1 MALAARIG
9 AITAPLGRH
18 LRPQAEAMR
27 AGLELGRDESP
38 LHLDWIVGA
47 MAFLAALAMVGALA
61 TADAAADWRRGLTGT
76 ITIEIPAAPRAQAG
90 TPAGSLASG
99 DDRLKRVM
107 DVLHDEPGV
116 ERAAP
121 VPRARI
127 DELLAPWLG
136 TGDLIETLPVPQLV
150 DVTLAPGGRG
160 ELAGLKQRIAAAAPG
175 VIVDDHELWVGQL
188 VHLAHLAVGLAL
200 VVVGLVA
207 ACAIAATV
215 IATRAGLAIHHE
227 AIDLLHLMGAEDEYI
242 ADQFASQA
250 LRRGLRGGV
259 IGLLLAALALVA
271 FGSASQAVDPK
282 LLPRL
287 WPALDQILPL
297 LLVPLATATLG
308 WATARRTVLR
318 ALRKMV

>member
-1 MALAARIG
+1 MALAARLT
-9 AITAPLGRH
+9 AIMAPLGRH
-18 LRPQAEAMR
+18 LRPRAEAMR

-47 MAFLAALAMVGALA
+47 MAFLAALAIVGAVA
-61 TADAAADWRRGLTGT
+61 TADAAADWRHGLTGT
-76 ITIEIPAAPRAQAG
+76 ITVEIPAASRAPAG
-90 TPAGSLASG
+90 APAGSMGLG

-107 DVLHDEPGV
+107 EVLHDERAV

-136 TGDLIETLPVPQLV
+136 TGDLVDSLPVPQLV
-150 DVTLAPGGRG
+150 DVTLAAGARE
-160 ELAGLKQRIAAAAPG
+160 ELAGLKQHLAAAVPG
-175 VIVDDHELWVGQL
+175 IIVDDHEIWVGQL
-188 VHLAHLAVGLAL
+188 VHLARLAVGLAL

-207 ACAIAATV
+207 ACASAATV

-271 FGSASQAVDPK
+271 FGSAGQAVDPK

-308 WATARRTVLR
+308 WATARRTVLH
-318 ALRKMV
+318 ALKKMV

>member
-1 MALAARIG
+1 MAIAARIS
-9 AITAPLGRH
+9 ALAAPLGRH
-18 LRPQAEAMR
+18 LRPSAEAMR

-61 TADAAADWRRGLTGT
+61 TADAAAAWRHGLTGT
-76 ITIEIPAAPRAQAG
+76 ITVEIPAALRAPAG
-90 TPAGSLASG
+90 TPGSPAAPA
-99 DDRLKRVM
+99 DDRLRRVM
-107 DVLHDEPGV
+107 DVLHGERAV

-136 TGDLIETLPVPQLV
+136 TGDLIDTLPVPQLV
-150 DVTLAPGGRG
+150 DVTLAPGGRE
-160 ELAGLKQRIAAAAPG
+160 ELAGLKQRIAAAVPG
-175 VIVDDHELWVGQL
+175 VNVDDHEIWVGQL

-200 VVVGLVA
+200 AVVGLVA
-207 ACAIAATV
+207 ACAVAATV

-250 LRRGLRGGV
+250 LRRGLRGGI
-259 IGLLLAALALVA
+259 IGLLLAAVALVA

-308 WATARRTVLR
+308 WATARRTVLH
-318 ALRKMV
+318 ALKKMV

>member
-1 MALAARIG
+1 MIARLKRM
-9 AITAPLGRH
+9 TAPLGRH
-18 LRPQAEAMR
+18 LRPSAEAMR
-27 AGLELGRDESP
+27 AGLELGRDEAP

-47 MAFLAALAMVGALA
+47 MAFLAALAIVGAVA
-61 TADAAADWRRGLTGT
+61 TADAAAGWRHGLTGT
-76 ITIEIPAAPRAQAG
+76 ITIEIQAAPRAPAG
-90 TPAGSLASG
+90 TPPVA
-99 DDRLKRVM
+99 DDRLRRVM
-107 DVLHDEPGV
+107 DVLHGERAV

-136 TGDLIETLPVPQLV
+136 TGDLLESLPLPQLV
-150 DVTLAPGGRG
+150 DVTLAPGARDD
-160 ELAGLKQRIAAAAPG
+160 LAGLKQRLAAAVPG
-175 VIVDDHELWVGQL
+175 IVVDDHELWVGQL
-188 VHLAHLAVGLAL
+188 VHLARLAVGLAL

-207 ACAIAATV
+207 VCAIAATV

-227 AIDLLHLMGAEDEYI
+227 AIDLLHLIGAEDEYI

-250 LRRGLRGGV
+250 LRRGLRGGI

-271 FGSASQAVDPK
+271 FGSAGQAVDPR

-297 LLVPLATATLG
+297 LLVPLATATIG
-308 WATARRTVLR
+308 WATARRTVLH
-318 ALRKMV
+318 ALKKMV

>member
-1 MALAARIG
+1 MSLAAHLKDV
-9 AITAPLGRH
+9 AAPFSRQLGRAV
-18 LRPQAEAMR
+18 RPSAEAMR
-27 AGLELGRDESP
+27 AGLELGRDEAP

-47 MAFLAALAMVGALA
+47 LAFLAALAIVGALA

-76 ITIEIPAAPRAQAG
+76 VTVEIPASPHA
-90 TPAGSLASG
+90 PAGATGAS

-107 DVLHDEPGV
+107 EILHDEHGI

-136 TGDLIETLPVPQLV
+136 TGDLIDTLPVPQLI
-150 DVTLAPGGRG
+150 DVTLAPDGR
-160 ELAGLKQRIAAAAPG
+160 EQLAALKQRLAAAVPG
-175 VIVDDHELWVGQL
+175 ATVDDHELWVGPL
-188 VHLAHLAVGLAL
+188 VHLARLAVGLAL
-200 VVVGLVA
+200 SVVGLVA
-207 ACAIAATV
+207 ASAVAATV

-250 LRRGLRGGV
+250 LRRGLRGGA

-308 WATARRTVLR
+308 WATARRTVLQ
-318 ALRKMV
+318 ALKRMV

>member
-1 MALAARIG
+1 MAFVARVKALA
-9 AITAPLGRH
+9 APLGRH
-18 LRPQAEAMR
+18 LRPPAEAMR
-27 AGLELGRDESP
+27 AGLELGRDEAP

-47 MAFLAALAMVGALA
+47 MAFLAALAIVGAVA
-61 TADAAADWRRGLTGT
+61 TADAAAEWRHGLTGT
-76 ITIEIPAAPRAQAG
+76 ITIEIAASPRAPGDPQQ
-90 TPAGSLASG
+90 PA
-99 DDRLKRVM
+99 DDRLRRVM
-107 DVLHDEPGV
+107 DVLHGERAV

-127 DELLAPWLG
+127 DELLSPWLG
-136 TGDLIETLPVPQLV
+136 TGDLIETLPLPQLV
-150 DVTLAPGGRG
+150 DVTLAPGTRE
-160 ELAGLKQRIAAAAPG
+160 ELPGLKQRLAAAVPG
-175 VIVDDHELWVGQL
+175 LIVDDHELWVGQL
-188 VHLAHLAVGLAL
+188 VHLARLAVGLAL

-207 ACAIAATV
+207 VCAVAATV

-250 LRRGLRGGV
+250 LRRGLRGGI

-308 WATARRTVLR
+308 WATARRTVLH
-318 ALRKMV
+318 ALKKMV

>member
-1 MALAARIG
+1 MALAARIS
-9 AITAPLGRH
+9 AIAAPLGRH
-18 LRPQAEAMR
+18 LRPSAEAMR

-61 TADAAADWRRGLTGT
+61 TADAAAAWRHGLTGT
-76 ITIEIPAAPRAQAG
+76 ITVEIPAALRAPAG
-90 TPAGSLASG
+90 TPGSPIAPA

-107 DVLHDEPGV
+107 DVLHDDRAV

-136 TGDLIETLPVPQLV
+136 TGDLIDTLPVPQLV
-150 DVTLAPGGRG
+150 DVTLAPGGR
-160 ELAGLKQRIAAAAPG
+160 EEIAGLKQRIAAAVPG
-175 VIVDDHELWVGQL
+175 VNVDDHEIWVGQL

-200 VVVGLVA
+200 AVVGLVA
-207 ACAIAATV
+207 ACAVAATV

-250 LRRGLRGGV
+250 LRRGLRGGI
-259 IGLLLAALALVA
+259 IGLLLAAVALVA

-318 ALRKMV
+318 ALKKMV

>member
-1 MALAARIG
+1 MAFAARMR
-9 AITAPLGRH
+9 AMAAPLGRH
-18 LRPQAEAMR
+18 LRPSAEAMR
-27 AGLELGRDESP
+27 AGLELGRDEAP

-47 MAFLAALAMVGALA
+47 MAFLAALATVGALA
-61 TADAAADWRRGLTGT
+61 TADAAADWRHGLTGT
-76 ITIEIPAAPRAQAG
+76 ITIEIPAGPRPSAG
-90 TPAGSLASG
+90 PPAGA

-107 DVLHDEPGV
+107 DVLHGEPGV

-127 DELLAPWLG
+127 DELLTPWLG
-136 TGDLIETLPVPQLV
+136 TGDLIDTLPVPQLV
-150 DVTLAPGGRG
+150 DVTLAPGGRE
-160 ELAGLKQRIAAAAPG
+160 ELTGLKQRLAAAVPG

-188 VHLAHLAVGLAL
+188 VHLARLAVGLAL

-207 ACAIAATV
+207 VCAIAATV

-308 WATARRTVLR
+308 WATARRTVLQ
-318 ALRKMV
+318 ALKRMV

>member
-1 MALAARIG
+1 MAARVMG
-9 AITAPLGRH
+9 VTAWLGRH
-18 LRPQAEAMR
+18 LRPSAEAMR
-27 AGLELGRDESP
+27 AGLELGRDEAP

-47 MAFLAALAMVGALA
+47 MAFLAALAIVGALA
-61 TADAAADWRRGLTGT
+61 TADAAADWRHGLTGT
-76 ITIEIPAAPRAQAG
+76 ITIEIPAAPAA
-90 TPAGSLASG
+90 PAGAHAGSTVPG

-107 DVLHDEPGV
+107 DVLHGERAV

-136 TGDLIETLPVPQLV
+136 TGDLIGTLPVPQLI
-150 DVTLAPGGRG
+150 DVTLAPGGRDD
-160 ELAGLKQRIAAAAPG
+160 LADLKQRLATAVPG
-175 VIVDDHELWVGQL
+175 VLVDDHEIWVGQL

-200 VVVGLVA
+200 IVVGLVA
-207 ACAIAATV
+207 ACAAAATV
-215 IATRAGLAIHHE
+215 IATRAALATHHE
-227 AIDLLHLMGAEDEYI
+227 AIDLLHLIGAEDEYI

-271 FGSASQAVDPK
+271 LGSASQAVDPK

-308 WATARRTVLR
+308 WGTARRTVLH
-318 ALRKMV
+318 ALKKMV

>member
-1 MALAARIG
+1 MAVAARLK
-9 AITAPLGRH
+9 AMTAPLGRH
-18 LRPQAEAMR
+18 LRPSAEAMR

-47 MAFLAALAMVGALA
+47 MAFLAALAIVGAVA
-61 TADAAADWRRGLTGT
+61 TADAAADWRHGLTGT
-76 ITIEIPAAPRAQAG
+76 ITVEIPAAPRAPAG
-90 TPAGSLASG
+90 TPAAA

-107 DVLHDEPGV
+107 EVLHDERAV

-136 TGDLIETLPVPQLV
+136 TGDLVDSLPLPQLV
-150 DVTLAPGGRG
+150 DVTLAAGARE
-160 ELAGLKQRIAAAAPG
+160 ELAGLKQHLAAAVPG
-175 VIVDDHELWVGQL
+175 IIVDDHEIWVGQL
-188 VHLAHLAVGLAL
+188 VHLARLAVGLAL

-207 ACAIAATV
+207 ACAMAATV

-250 LRRGLRGGV
+250 LRRGLRGGI

-271 FGSASQAVDPK
+271 FGSAGQAVDPK

-308 WATARRTVLR
+308 WATARRTVLH
-318 ALRKMV
+318 ALKKMV